1 MTTTP
6 TGRQQRAD
14 ARRNAEAIL
23 DAATRCLARDP
34 DASVGD
40 IARAAGVGR
49 VTLYGHFANR
59 AELVAA
65 VVDRAIA
72 EADAALEAVDLEVDA
87 IDAMVRL
94 AEATWAITYR
104 YGALV
109 VAGRRS
115 GPRIALMIGGI
126 VAFGLAL
133 MVFSFSRWMPLVL
146 LSLFIAGAA
155 NVYYNSTNNG
165 LIQSLVE
172 DRYRGRV
179 LSMLQLNRR
188 LVPLGT
194 AITGFFAEQF
204 GAPAALAGMSAM
216 LIALGVVAFLM
227 RPRTALS
234 PQGEEIPLK

>member
-59 AELVAA
+59 AALVAA

-87 IDAMVRL
+87 VDAMVRL
-94 AEATWAITYR
+94 AEATWDITYR

-109 VAGRRS
+109 VAGERVMS
-115 GPRIALMIGGI
+115 QEEMTAAHAGPRA
-126 VAFGLAL
+126 
-133 MVFSFSRWMPLVL
+133 RTERL
-146 LSLFIAGAA
+146 L
-155 NVYYNSTNNG
+155 
-165 LIQSLVE
+165 E
-172 DRYRGRV
+172 RGRAAG
-179 LSMLQLNRR
+179 RFR
-188 LVPLGT
+188 TDVPVSWQVTILHAVTHAAAT
-194 AITGFFAEQF
+194 AVHHGEITAAE
-204 GAPAALAGMSAM
+204 APGMIAATM
-216 LIALGVVAFLM
+216 LGVVT
-227 RPRTALS
+227 P
-234 PQGEEIPLK
+234 PGEPVPEHPGDR